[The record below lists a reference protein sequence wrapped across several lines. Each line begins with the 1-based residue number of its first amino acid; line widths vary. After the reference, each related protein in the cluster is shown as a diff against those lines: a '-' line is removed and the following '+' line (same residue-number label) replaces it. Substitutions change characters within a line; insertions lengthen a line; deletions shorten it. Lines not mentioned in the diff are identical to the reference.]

1 MRIQTAQLEAARSV
15 ARLGSFRAAAAQ
27 LNLSQPTISM
37 RVRALERHLG
47 AALFDRSGY
56 RARLTEA
63 GRELIEYAERIL
75 GLAEAMEQH
84 AGRPTQIAGPI
95 RLGAADSF
103 ALTCLGPLLKQL
115 EQEFPAL
122 RVDLTID
129 FSANLNQRLQRGELD
144 VAFLTG
150 PVEGPSLHIEALVRL
165 PLAWVASPRLV
176 LPARLLRPKD
186 LRDRAILTNP
196 RPSHLFRSVQGW
208 FAGAG
213 LEPARLMTCNS
224 LSIMTR
230 LASAGFALTL
240 LPTGLLR
247 REFARGELLRL
258 RTSPP
263 IAAHGMLMVSRDSV
277 PATIRGAI
285 RDTTRR
291 LVAASDLRA
300 D

>member
-1 MRIQTAQLEAARSV
+1 M
-15 ARLGSFRAAAAQ
+15 
-27 LNLSQPTISM
+27 
-37 RVRALERHLG
+37 
-47 AALFDRSGY
+47 
-56 RARLTEA
+56 
-63 GRELIEYAERIL
+63 
-75 GLAEAMEQH
+75 
-84 AGRPTQIAGPI
+84 
-95 RLGAADSF
+95 
-103 ALTCLGPLLKQL
+103 
-115 EQEFPAL
+115 
-122 RVDLTID
+122 
-129 FSANLNQRLQRGELD
+129 
-144 VAFLTG
+144 AFLTG
-150 PVEGPSLHIEALVRL
+150 PVEAPSLHVEPLVRL
-165 PLAWVASPRLV
+165 PLAWVANPRLA

-186 LRDRAILTNP
+186 LHDKAILTNP
-196 RPSHLFRSVQGW
+196 RPSHLFRSVQAW

-263 IAAHGMLMVSRDSV
+263 IAPHGMLMVSRDSV
-277 PATIRGAI
+277 PATIRTAI
-285 RDTTRR
+285 RDTTRH